1 MKFSCALLPVLLLG
15 LSGCVTS
22 GDSSPPLRETLQ
34 SGREAGTLVIK
45 PITFKEEAAIRQA
58 VRRECSLDGKLTTF
72 IERYAAEQYGQIL
85 NDTASA
91 PVGAQILTIEID
103 QVRGE
108 GGGAWSGPKEVVIT
122 GHVSQDG
129 KLLGDFRGRRYS
141 GGGMF
146 GAYKGTC
153 AILARCVKALGSD
166 VAKWLQHPA
175 PKAVLGDL

>member
-1 MKFSCALLPVLLLG
+1 MKFCCIAIPVLLLG

-22 GDSSPPLRETLQ
+22 RNASPPSAQALQ
-34 SGREAGTLVIK
+34 TGRGTGTLVIK
-45 PITFKEEAAIRQA
+45 PISFREEAVIRKAI
-58 VRRECSLDGKLTTF
+58 RRECSLDGKLTTF
-72 IERYAAEQYGQIL
+72 IERYAAGQYGQIL
-85 NDTASA
+85 NDAAAA
-91 PVGAQILTIEID
+91 PAGAQILTIEID

-108 GGGAWSGPKEVVIT
+108 GGGAWSGPKEVVIK

-153 AILARCVKALGSD
+153 AILARCVKALGND
-166 VAKWLQHPA
+166 VARWLRHPE